1 MKGLRNSLA
10 VLAACVFFSV
20 GCWAQSAATAELH
33 VSVKDPKGAVI
44 KDATVSVRNDAKNI
58 DRTVKQNVEG
68 EYQFLL
74 LPPGQYDV
82 LVEAPGFAKTTV
94 TGVSVTVGQKAELP
108 VPLQLASV
116 SETVNVTGEAE
127 LIQTQTTSA
136 NTTVDQ
142 VRIDNLPINGRNYIN
157 FALTDS
163 KIARDTAPSIGAAP
177 TSGLNFSG
185 QRARS
190 NLVNVD
196 GADAVDNSTNGI
208 RSTVSQ
214 EAVQEFQ
221 IITEGYN
228 AEYGRASGGVVNII
242 TRSGTN
248 DFHGTAFG
256 YLRNRHIQATPYF
269 SNVEQPNYNRYQ
281 FGAAAGG
288 AIKKDKTFYY
298 FSYEGT
304 RRRESGFSTIG
315 SDNFGMVPYDTS
327 ALAPLLGG
335 ANFGSIQITPSQA
348 GFITNLAGIIA
359 NPATPGPQKVA
370 LAGFMGKYIVLAGG
384 GSGLAIN
391 GALPSLTMAGAIA
404 GQYGVAPSLQ
414 LFPTSGLT
422 LPGSFAPMQSLV
434 GNFPVTESTDLY
446 SLRID
451 HRLTE
456 NNTLNVRGGISPS
469 DTTGIQVN
477 AQGPQNFGQN
487 AWSRTSA
494 QNYHDWNIALQD
506 TWLLGSNKV
515 NEFRFQYAR
524 RGLLYNYSSAPGGGN
539 VAVNMAGYGF
549 WGREPFSFV
558 DRTEQRYQWTD
569 NFTLNHGNHT
579 LKFGGDVN
587 YLPLKADFT
596 VNFGGIYNI
605 GGLSASQLLVDP
617 NTGDPITSIAG
628 LSIPGFSPVQAY
640 GLGIPGAFI
649 QGVGNPHDQFHNTT
663 LGVFAQDSWRLKSNL
678 TLNYGV
684 RYDVEFTPTFPAINS
699 LSQTA
704 QDALGIT
711 QGIPRDTNNIAPRIG
726 IAWDPWK
733 EGKTVIRGSFGLF
746 YDHPLLALAFDSDV
760 ADGAQ
765 APQVA
770 LFPGAP
776 GGCSLNASNVF
787 QGFGLDA
794 NFTPAAGSSSCT
806 SAAQI
811 GAIQALGY
819 VPGTQRFNP
828 TPNAPS
834 LFTGQQY
841 LTAGLPLVMQPFGF
855 PVAKNFEYGYSEQA
869 NLTFQQEISKDMVFG
884 VEYNF
889 NGGRHLNRPINL
901 NAVQPQLLF
910 TNYQRAVNWVNALL
924 PLAPPAL
931 AAQLKSQ
938 LAAPESVAI
947 CPALVAGA
955 GVPAAVVQQLV
966 QAYGNVQPAALM
978 SFFRPSGINPSWLSM
993 ASPFAHCG
1001 DPVPGLPN
1009 AYDMLSEFGLG
1020 YGNTIVPFS
1029 DMPANYSNGTSVY
1042 HGLTANLQKRMSNHY
1057 EFLASYTWSH
1067 AIDDGTDLQS
1077 PLEPQNNYNAN
1088 ADRGNSTFDQRH
1100 RFVFSAVFNSGKVA
1114 SSGFGRFW
1122 NDWTIAPIVEFSSGR
1137 PFNIITFTDRNHD
1150 TSTGT
1155 DRPNVVPA
1163 GTGVSACG
1171 DPAVASS
1178 FSPTGYFQLPCDF
1191 AGDFTGNLGRNTG
1204 FKPWTIFNDIRIA
1217 KQLNITERVHLTGLM
1232 DLFNIANKF
1241 NVADVNPLYTNA
1253 GQATAA
1259 FDPRQ
1264 FQFALKINW

>member
-1 MKGLRNSLA
+1 MKGLYRGICVLVTCFLFSLGA
-10 VLAACVFFSV
+10 M
-20 GCWAQSAATAELH
+20 AQSSATAELH

-44 KDATVSVRNDAKNI
+44 KDASVSVRNGARNFE
-58 DRTVKQNVEG
+58 RTITQNVEG

-82 LVEAPGFAKTTV
+82 VVQAPGFAKTTV
-94 TGVSVTVGQKAELP
+94 SSVTITVGQRAELP

-116 SETVNVTGEAE
+116 NESVTVNGETE

-256 YLRNRHIQATPYF
+256 YLRNRNIQAKPYY
-269 SNVEQPNYNRYQ
+269 SNVDNPGYTRYQ
-281 FGAAAGG
+281 AGVAAGG
-288 AIKKDKTFYY
+288 ALKKDKTFYY

-315 SDNFGMVPYDTS
+315 ANNFGLVPFDASTI
-327 ALAPLLGG
+327 APLLGG
-335 ANFGSIQITPSQA
+335 ANFGNVLMTPEQVA
-348 GFITNLAGIIA
+348 FVGQLAPIIA
-359 NPATPGPQKVA
+359 NPATPGATRAQ
-370 LAGFMGKYIVLAGG
+370 LATLLGKYVVLAGG
-384 GSGLAIN
+384 GAGLAIN
-391 GALPSLTMAGAIA
+391 RALPSPTMMGAIA
-404 GQYGVAPSLQ
+404 ATYGVAPGPT
-414 LFPTSGLT
+414 LFPTSGLS
-422 LPGSFAPMQSLV
+422 LPNSFVGMQSLE

-446 SLRID
+446 SLRLD
-451 HRLTE
+451 HRFTT
-456 NNTLNVRGGISPS
+456 NNTLNIRGGISPS
-469 DTTGIQVN
+469 RATGIQVN

-487 AWSRTSA
+487 AWSRTSE
-494 QNYHDWNIALQD
+494 QNYHDGNVALQD
-506 TWLLGSNKV
+506 TWVLGTNKI

-524 RGLLYNYSSAPGGGN
+524 RGLLYNYSSGPGGSN

-558 DRTEQRYQWTD
+558 NRTEQRYQWVD

-579 LKFGGDVN
+579 FKLGADIN
-587 YLPLKADFT
+587 YLPLTADFS
-596 VNFGGIYNI
+596 VNFGGIYNF
-605 GGLSASQLLVDP
+605 GGLSAGQILTDA
-617 NTGDPITSIAG
+617 NGNPITSVAG
-628 LSIPGFSPVQAY
+628 INIPGFSPVQAY

-649 QGVGNPHDQFHNTT
+649 QGVGNPHDSFHNTT
-663 LGVFAQDSWRLKSNL
+663 VGAFVQDSWRVKKNV

-684 RYDVEFTPTFPAINS
+684 RYDVEFTPTFKAINT
-699 LSQTA
+699 LSQNA
-704 QDALGIT
+704 QDVLGIS
-711 QGIPRDTNNIAPRIG
+711 QGIPRDSNNIAPRIG
-726 IAWDPWK
+726 VAWDPWSD
-733 EGKTVIRGSFGLF
+733 GKTVIRGSYGLF

-760 ADGAQ
+760 ADGSQ
-765 APQVA
+765 APQVV

-787 QGFGLDA
+787 QGFGLDPT
-794 NFTPAAGSSSCT
+794 FTPAAGASSCT

-811 GAIQALGY
+811 GAISALGY

-841 LTAGLPLVMQPFGF
+841 LSAGLPLVLQPFGF
-855 PVAKNFEYGYSEQA
+855 PTAKNFVYAYSQQA
-869 NLTFQQEISKDMVFG
+869 NLTFEHDMGHEVS
-884 VEYNF
+884 VALEYNF
-889 NGGRHLNRPINL
+889 NGGRHLNRPINA
-901 NAVQPQLLF
+901 NPVRTDLLF
-910 TNYQRAVNWVNALL
+910 QNYQRASAAINAILANVPL
-924 PLAPPAL
+924 PAAT

-938 LAAPESVAI
+938 LAAPETIGV
-947 CPALVAGA
+947 CPTMLQGL
-955 GVPAAVVQQLV
+955 GI
-966 QAYGNVQPAALM
+966 PAALTGPAGSYAPAALV
-978 SFFRPSGINPSWLSM
+978 SFFRPSGINPSLLSP
-993 ASPFAHCG
+993 ASPVAPCG
-1001 DPVPGLPN
+1001 GDANTLLQ
-1009 AYDMLSEFGLG
+1009 ADGLG
-1020 YGNTIVPFS
+1020 YGTTQVPFS
-1029 DMPANYSNGTSVY
+1029 DMPANYSNGTSTY
-1042 HGLTANLQKRMSNHY
+1042 HGFTATIRKRMEKHF
-1057 EFLASYTWSH
+1057 EALVSYTWAH

-1077 PLEPQNNYNAN
+1077 PLEPQNNFDPN

-1100 RFVFSAVFNSGKVA
+1100 RFVFSGVYQSGHVS
-1114 SSGFGRFW
+1114 SSGFTRLF
-1122 NDWTIAPIVEFSSGR
+1122 NDWTVAPIIEFSSGR

-1150 TSTGT
+1150 LSSGT

-1163 GTGVSACG
+1163 GTGVNACG

-1178 FSPTGYFQLPCDF
+1178 YSPTGYFQLPCDF
-1191 AGDFTGNLGRNTG
+1191 AGQYYGNLGRNTG
-1204 FKPWTIFNDIRIA
+1204 SKPWTIFNDIRFA
-1217 KQLNITERVHLTGLM
+1217 KRISVTERLKLDGIV
-1232 DLFNIANKF
+1232 DIFNIANRF
-1241 NVADVNPLYTNA
+1241 NVADVSPLYTNA
-1253 GQATAA
+1253 GQPTAA